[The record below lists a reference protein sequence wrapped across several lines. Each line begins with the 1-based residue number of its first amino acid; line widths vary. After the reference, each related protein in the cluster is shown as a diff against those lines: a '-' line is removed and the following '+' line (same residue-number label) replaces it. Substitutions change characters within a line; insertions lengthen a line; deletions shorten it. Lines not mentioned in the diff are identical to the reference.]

1 MCLPPM
7 IAIAGGLISAA
18 GSVMAGNAQ
27 AAAYE
32 AQAKVAQQNARLAEL
47 QGVEELK
54 KGAREEERFR
64 QQARQFQSSQRTAL
78 AASGAQVSGS
88 ALSVLA
94 DTAMGI
100 EDDATTIRFNTL
112 QSKYGRDVEALNFRN
127 QASAARA
134 SAKNAR
140 TALVDGSVAGMF
152 GCSGGEG
159 GTGYAWLTTAPDIE
173 KVRLRFIRQSRGY
186 IDRMLQRHG
195 TLISWAHV
203 ENRPLLAWLQWSGFR
218 VEGREGDFLK
228 CVLSQH
234 PPVGEHKTKEDGASC
249 VCRR

>member
-1 MCLPPM
+1 M
-7 IAIAGGLISAA
+7 
-18 GSVMAGNAQ
+18 Q
-27 AAAYE
+27 RKTE
-32 AQAKVAQQNARLAEL
+32 AMVVEAERAHCRLLAEAMDDEGRNL
-47 QGVEELK
+47 VRKYWGVEPAEGL
-54 KGAREEERFR
+54 ERSFE
-64 QQARQFQSSQRTAL
+64 ASSL
-78 AASGAQVSGS
+78 CW
-88 ALSVLA
+88 
-94 DTAMGI
+94 
-100 EDDATTIRFNTL
+100 TI
-112 QSKYGRDVEALNFRN
+112 
-127 QASAARA
+127 
-134 SAKNAR
+134 
-140 TALVDGSVAGMF
+140 LVDGRAAGMF

-218 VEGREGDFLK
+218 VEEREGDFLK

-234 PPVGEHKTKEDGASC
+234 PPVGEHKTKEGGASC